1 MRSALD
7 LITSLVRVW
16 PVAVA
21 FAFAGLCTPLPS
33 SAQPARG
40 ADEDEELAAVREEIR
55 SLQSRLARQSTE
67 RNKNEQALR
76 DIELTIAASGRTLDA
91 VRGDFREQQARQSA
105 IAQETRRA
113 KQALGAERD
122 ALARQVQIS
131 YVTGREEIFKLL
143 LSQENSASLGRML
156 VYYDYFNR
164 ARTERIGVV
173 SEKIQTLQ
181 RLDQEGVEVGRN
193 LTALEEAQR
202 NEVAALERSRDE
214 RRALLAKLDDEIA
227 DANNEIKRL
236 TAEQQRL
243 EKLVKE
249 LGEIMAGVAVGV
261 DEPFARLKGQ
271 LTWPVEGKITA
282 DYGRPREGGP
292 LLWNGVVLEAAQG
305 SAVHAVYHGRVAF
318 ADWFQGLGLLMIVD
332 HGDGYMSLYGH
343 NAALLKESGDWVE
356 PGEAIA
362 EVGDTGGQ
370 ARPSLYFEIRVNGQ
384 PVNPHQWI
392 RQKPGAR

>member
-1 MRSALD
+1 MRRARLSRSWVL
-7 LITSLVRVW
+7 VW

-21 FAFAGLCTPLPS
+21 VAVLCAPLQAT
-33 SAQPARG
+33 AQPARG
-40 ADEDEELAAVREEIR
+40 VEEDAALATVRKEIR

-67 RNKNEQALR
+67 RNKSEQALR
-76 DIELTIAASGRTLDA
+76 DVEVAIAARSRALDA
-91 VRGDFREQQARQSA
+91 VRGDFREQQTRQTA
-105 IAQETRRA
+105 VAQETRRA
-113 KQALGAERD
+113 KQMLGGERD
-122 ALARQVQIS
+122 ALARQVRMS
-131 YVTGREEIFKLL
+131 YMAGREEIFKLL
-143 LSQENSASLGRML
+143 LSQESPATLGRML

-164 ARTERIGVV
+164 ARTERITVV
-173 SEKIQTLQ
+173 SERLQALQ
-181 RLDQEGVEVGRN
+181 RLDEEGAEIGRN
-193 LTALEEAQR
+193 LAALEETQR
-202 NEVAALERSRDE
+202 SEVAALERSRDE
-214 RRALLAKLDDEIA
+214 RRALLAKLDNEIA

-249 LGEIMAGVAVGV
+249 LGEIMAGIPLSG

-271 LTWPVEGKITA
+271 LAWPVEGKIAA

-292 LLWNGVVLEAAQG
+292 LLWNGVLLEAAQG
-305 SAVHAVYHGRVAF
+305 SAVHAVHHGRVVF
-318 ADWFQGLGLLMIVD
+318 ADWLPGLGLLVIVD

-362 EVGDTGGQ
+362 QVGDTGGQ
-370 ARPSLYFEIRVNGQ
+370 ARPSLYFEIRANGQ

-392 RQKPGAR
+392 RQKPSPR